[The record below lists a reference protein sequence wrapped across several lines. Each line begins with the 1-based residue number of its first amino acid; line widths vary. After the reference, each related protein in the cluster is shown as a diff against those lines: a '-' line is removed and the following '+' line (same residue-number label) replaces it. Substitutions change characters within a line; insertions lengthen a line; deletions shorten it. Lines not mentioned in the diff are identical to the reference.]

1 MRENKYKAYRQAYQE
16 EITSFEKWLKKR
28 NYAKDTIRA
37 DSNYTA
43 LFLGWI
49 TVEQARVT
57 EITYNDLL
65 TYVEHCINKGDT
77 NALINRRLGAIRK
90 YYSYLQYIDKAIKN
104 PAIGLFIKG
113 RRHTIPS
120 NLLTPEELT
129 AIYENYQVTDLRSQ
143 RNKVIIGLLVY
154 QAVTREELEKLE
166 ITHVKLTSGKIE
178 IPGGKHSNPRI
189 LQLESLQILD
199 LQQYI
204 QETRPHIVQSQGIYG
219 IGRKPDHINIQK
231 VQNQLFISMH
241 GSDDIKNSFLHLVYN
256 LRRTNPKL
264 INAQQIRQSVITLWL
279 KTKDL
284 RTTQYMAGHRYVSS
298 TERYQ
303 VNNLDELYKQLELYH
318 PLSL

>member
-28 NYAKDTIRA
+28 NYAKDTIRS

-49 TVEQARVT
+49 TGEQARVT

-65 TYVEHCINKGDT
+65 TYVEHCISKGDT

-90 YYSYLQYIDKAIKN
+90 YYSYLQYVDKAIKN

-113 RRHTIPS
+113 RRQTVPS

-166 ITHVKLTSGKIE
+166 INHVKLTSGKIE

-204 QETRPHIVQSQGIYG
+204 QETRPQIVQSQGIYG
-219 IGRKPDHINIQK
+219 IGRKPDHINPQK
-231 VQNQLFISMH
+231 AQNQLFISMH